1 MAGSISSGQI
11 NESEFVVLFNKKLS
25 GSSTYT
31 SGFYTHDNTS
41 GFIPLSGGPKSMTG
55 YSGEIM
61 SRTSGLTSNVSGAL
75 DNSGDFLFNKA
86 ADVSGFATTLN
97 FETSG
102 FLQTEIE
109 TVSGNFSTTSG
120 EFLKSGSFFHTGSG
134 DFSVNS
140 PSGALAFSSGYHD
153 DDDTQGLFVATGD
166 SANKAGWMKLAGYP
180 EMTGYVS
187 VSSGD
192 LRSSL
197 ETTGTNLT
205 TSINNVLSDASTNFT
220 AKKNFTLGL
229 KTNLAELGDN
239 GVTMRVNSN
248 KSVSFDDASGALVT
262 LTPGYGADAPVF
274 SVTDKAG
281 LPLLDVY
288 DDDRINFGPY
298 GTNPLNVSGEKVC
311 LGNYRSYFSG
321 SNVHLSG
328 DVTLNQIMTVS
339 GVSGGLMI
347 LEGLPA
353 HPNTGGLPDG
363 TLFTSGGAAGIG
375 RHIMII

>member
-11 NESEFVVLFNKKLS
+11 NDSEFVALFNKKLS

-61 SRTSGLTSNVSGAL
+61 SRTSGLTSSVSGAL
-75 DNSGDFLFNKA
+75 DNSGDFLLNKS
-86 ADVSGFATTLN
+86 ADVSGFAVTHN

-109 TVSGNFSTTSG
+109 TISGNFSTTSG

-134 DFSVNS
+134 DFSVSS
-140 PSGALAFSSGYHD
+140 PSGALAFSSGH
-153 DDDTQGLFVATGD
+153 DDTQGLFVATGD

-192 LRSSL
+192 LKSSL